1 MSSDSTTDSKENN
14 VIPTEFNKIIKDFS
28 NDLRTTFPEY
38 AHFIDKWWQNTKYH
52 NPVQY
57 LYEFCLKKM
66 PPRFFDILYKN
77 ADMFSENSDLDTEF
91 LPNIHFR
98 NLWQC
103 EISDNTRETI
113 WRYLQLILFAIVGT
127 MDNSDAF
134 GETIK
139 MFKSVEENDLKN
151 TLEETMGKMYEFFE
165 NNKSASAGEDGE
177 NGNNGNNGDNGD
189 NGDKD
194 DAGENGEGIN
204 MKNFPSAENLHEHI
218 NGMLGGKL
226 GELAMEIAQETA
238 SDLNLGA
245 DGDLNSESNVKDVF
259 QKLMKNPT
267 KLMSLVKN
275 VGSKLDEKIKSGSIK
290 ESELMTEASDIIN
303 RMKDM
308 PGMGDIQSMLKKMG
322 MSKGMGGGK
331 FDFNAM
337 ESKLNQNM
345 KQAQMREKMK
355 EKAEIKKT
363 QTQQAQ
369 AQAQAHMQERAQN
382 FNPIT
387 DEQLINMFSNQTP
400 SSSSSSSSNPNNT
413 ANGEKKKKKKKKN

>member
-1 MSSDSTTDSKENN
+1 MSSDSTTDSKEKN
-14 VIPTEFNKIIKDFS
+14 VIPTEFNKIIKDLS

-38 AHFIDKWWQNTKYH
+38 AHFIDKWWQNTKYE

-151 TLEETMGKMYEFFE
+151 TLEETMSKMYEFFE
-165 NNKSASAGEDGE
+165 NNKSASTGEGEDG
-177 NGNNGNNGDNGD
+177 NNE
-189 NGDKD
+189 DKD
-194 DAGENGEGIN
+194 NAGENGEGIN
-204 MKNFPSAENLHEHI
+204 MNNFPSAENLHEHI

-290 ESELMTEASDIIN
+290 ESELMSEASDIIN

-345 KQAQMREKMK
+345 KQAQMKEKMR
-355 EKAEIKKT
+355 EKAEIKKA
-363 QTQQAQ
+363 QAQQAQ

-387 DEQLINMFSNQTP
+387 DEQLINMFSNQA
-400 SSSSSSSSNPNNT
+400 SSSSSSNPNNT
-413 ANGEKKKKKKKKN
+413 SSNGEKKKKKKKKN

>member
-1 MSSDSTTDSKENN
+1 MSSDSQDSTEKTEKS
-14 VIPTEFNKIIKDFS
+14 VIPTEFNKIIKDLS
-28 NDLRTTFPEY
+28 NDLSTTFPEY
-38 AHFIDKWWQNTKYH
+38 APFIEKWWVNSKYE
-52 NPVQY
+52 NPIQY

-77 ADMFSENSDLDTEF
+77 ADMFSETSDLDTEF

-103 EISDNTRETI
+103 DISDNTRETI

-139 MFKSVEENDLKN
+139 MFKSVEENDLKS

-165 NNKSASAGEDGE
+165 NNKTANASEG
-177 NGNNGNNGDNGD
+177 
-189 NGDKD
+189 GDKD
-194 DAGENGEGIN
+194 GQDNENAQSGETDETGEGIN

-245 DGDLNSESNVKDVF
+245 DGDLNAESDVKDVF

-290 ESELMTEASDIIN
+290 ESELMSEASDIIN

-322 MSKGMGGGK
+322 MNKGMGGGK

-337 ESKLNQNM
+337 ESKLNQTM
-345 KQAQMREKMK
+345 KQAQMKEKMR

-363 QTQQAQ
+363 QAQQAQ
-369 AQAQAHMQERAQN
+369 AQAEAHMQERAQN

-387 DEQLINMFSNQTP
+387 DEQLINMFSNQA
-400 SSSSSSSSNPNNT
+400 SSSSSSSSNPTNSS
-413 ANGEKKKKKKKKN
+413 NGEKKKKKKKKN

>member
-1 MSSDSTTDSKENN
+1 MSSDLKDSTEQTEKN
-14 VIPTEFNKIIKDFS
+14 VIPTEFNKIIKDLS
-28 NDLRTTFPEY
+28 NDLSTTFPEY
-38 AHFIDKWWQNTKYH
+38 APFIEKWWQNSKYE

-151 TLEETMGKMYEFFE
+151 TLEETMSKMYEFFE
-165 NNKSASAGEDGE
+165 NSKSSSNGEGEDGE
-177 NGNNGNNGDNGD
+177 NE
-189 NGDKD
+189 DKD
-194 DAGENGEGIN
+194 NAGENGEGIN

-245 DGDLNSESNVKDVF
+245 DGDLNADSNAKDVF

-290 ESELMTEASDIIN
+290 ESELMSEASDIIN

-345 KQAQMREKMK
+345 KQAQMKEKMK

-363 QTQQAQ
+363 QAQQAQ
-369 AQAQAHMQERAQN
+369 AQAQADLHVRTQN
-382 FNPIT
+382 YNPVP
-387 DEQLINMFSNQTP
+387 DEQLFNMFSNQG
-400 SSSSSSSSNPNNT
+400 SSSSSSNTNNN

>member
-1 MSSDSTTDSKENN
+1 MSSDSTTDSKEKN
-14 VIPTEFNKIIKDFS
+14 VIPTEFNKIIKDLS

-38 AHFIDKWWQNTKYH
+38 AHFIDKWWQNTKYES
-52 NPVQY
+52 PVQY
-57 LYEFCLKKM
+57 LYEFCLKKI

-77 ADMFSENSDLDTEF
+77 TDMFSENSDLDTEF

-151 TLEETMGKMYEFFE
+151 TLEETMSKMYEFFE
-165 NNKSASAGEDGE
+165 NNKSANTEDGEDGE
-177 NGNNGNNGDNGD
+177 DGGDD
-189 NGDKD
+189 L
-194 DAGENGEGIN
+194 GENGEGIN
-204 MKNFPSAENLHEHI
+204 MKNFPSAENLHDHI
-218 NGMLGGKL
+218 NGMLTGKL

-275 VGSKLDEKIKSGSIK
+275 VGSKLDEKIKNGSIK
-290 ESELMTEASDIIN
+290 ESELMSEASDIIN

-363 QTQQAQ
+363 QAQQAQ
-369 AQAQAHMQERAQN
+369 AQTQADIHTRTQN
-382 FNPIT
+382 FNPVP
-387 DEQLINMFSNQTP
+387 DEQLFNMFSNQV
-400 SSSSSSSSNPNNT
+400 SSNSNNT
-413 ANGEKKKKKKKKN
+413 PNGEKKKKKKKKN